1 MAVTEGMR
9 RIVGGVDT
17 HKDLHVAAVVDEQD
31 RVIERRCFATT
42 RQGYR
47 QMLAWMRSFGE
58 LQRIGIKSTGSYGA
72 GLLRFMH
79 QAGIAVLEVT
89 TPDKQ
94 DRRRRG
100 KNDDLDAQN
109 AAHAAFAGQR
119 TVTPRSRDGMIESL
133 RVLMACRKTAVSA
146 RRVALQMIH
155 NTIVCAPDGLR
166 DQLRGLTRMQLV
178 RTLAA
183 WRPDLTAYRDL
194 DSAYRI
200 GLKSLARR
208 YLELH
213 DEIADLDAIIAAIVD
228 ELAPNLVACN
238 SIGHIG
244 AAQLLLTA
252 GDNPER
258 LRSEASFA
266 SLCGV
271 SPVPASSGKTVRHR
285 LNRGGDRAANSALH
299 IIAIGRLRTDQ
310 RTKDYVARR
319 IAEGHSKLDAIRAL
333 KRYLARE
340 VFTLITQRRRE
351 PGLEDKLARRGIARQ
366 TLASLTYTQWEA
378 WLAIGFDRDL
388 LIVAPAHGAER
399 SPAFAPSDPPRA
411 SQATHLQR
419 LTAINRYP
427 APPFTNTDNLVAQVV
442 SSGVIVKALVKAE
455 KTKTP
460 RQPRNLPF
468 ASLGSLFMGRD
479 RDLNALRAALVLD
492 KEAAV
497 VGRALHGLGGV
508 GKTRLAIEYA
518 FRHAPNYSAL
528 LFVRADDAVALDAK
542 SRRARQHQSS

>member
-1 MAVTEGMR
+1 MAVIDGRER
-9 RIVGGVDT
+9 YIVGGVDT

-31 RVIERRCFATT
+31 RVIGTRCFATT

-47 QMLAWMRSFGE
+47 QMLTWMRAFGD
-58 LQRIGIKSTGSYGA
+58 LQRIGVESTGSYGA
-72 GLLRFMH
+72 GLLRFMQ

-100 KNDDLDAQN
+100 KSDDLDAQN

-133 RVLMACRKTAVSA
+133 RVLMTCRKTAVSA
-146 RRVALQMIH
+146 RRVALQVIH

-166 DQLRGLTRMQLV
+166 DQLRSLTRMQLI
-178 RTLAA
+178 RIMAS

-194 DSAYRI
+194 DCAYRI

-213 DEIADLDAIIAAIVD
+213 DEIADLDAMIAAIVD
-228 ELAPNLVACN
+228 ELAPNLIARN

-285 LNRGGDRAANSALH
+285 LNRGGDPR
-299 IIAIGRLRTDQ
+299 RQ
-310 RTKDYVARR
+310 QR
-319 IAEGHSKLDAIRAL
+319 IAHHRH
-333 KRYLARE
+333 R
-340 VFTLITQRRRE
+340 TLTNRPE
-351 PGLEDKLARRGIARQ
+351 N
-366 TLASLTYTQWEA
+366 
-378 WLAIGFDRDL
+378 
-388 LIVAPAHGAER
+388 ER
-399 SPAFAPSDPPRA
+399 LCCSPD
-411 SQATHLQR
+411 
-419 LTAINRYP
+419 
-427 APPFTNTDNLVAQVV
+427 
-442 SSGVIVKALVKAE
+442 
-455 KTKTP
+455 
-460 RQPRNLPF
+460 
-468 ASLGSLFMGRD
+468 
-479 RDLNALRAALVLD
+479 
-492 KEAAV
+492 
-497 VGRALHGLGGV
+497 
-508 GKTRLAIEYA
+508 
-518 FRHAPNYSAL
+518 
-528 LFVRADDAVALDAK
+528 
-542 SRRARQHQSS
+542 SRRAFQTRRHSSVEALPRERSLHAHHSASQGDQRHTNCRLTNRRASVGIVMTGPWASFFSRSSYFRSPSARSSRQR

>member
-1 MAVTEGMR
+1 MAVTEGTR

-31 RVIERRCFATT
+31 RVIGTRSFATT

-47 QMLAWMRSFGE
+47 QMLAWMRSFGD
-58 LQRIGIKSTGSYGA
+58 LQRIGVESTGSYGA
-72 GLLRFMH
+72 GLLRFMQ
-79 QAGIAVLEVT
+79 QARIAVLEVT

-166 DQLRGLTRMQLV
+166 DQLRSLTRMQLV
-178 RTLAA
+178 RTLAS

-213 DEIADLDAIIAAIVD
+213 DEIADLDVMIAAIVD
-228 ELAPNLVACN
+228 ELAPNLVARN

-340 VFTLITQRRRE
+340 VFTLITQRRQGNQRHANCRLTNRRASRARTFTAE
-351 PGLEDKLARRGIARQ
+351 AFTGKLAAAGVAISMDGRGRFMDNIFIERLWRSIKYEEVHLKAYADGREARAGIGSWMTFYNFRRPHQAMNNQMPMAVWRAGMDKIEAAARAVDMP
-366 TLASLTYTQWEA
+366 L
-378 WLAIGFDRDL
+378 
-388 LIVAPAHGAER
+388 
-399 SPAFAPSDPPRA
+399 
-411 SQATHLQR
+411 R
-419 LTAINRYP
+419 L
-427 APPFTNTDNLVAQVV
+427 DNA
-442 SSGVIVKALVKAE
+442 
-455 KTKTP
+455 
-460 RQPRNLPF
+460 
-468 ASLGSLFMGRD
+468 
-479 RDLNALRAALVLD
+479 NALPTYPQQRQ
-492 KEAAV
+492 KQQEAA
-497 VGRALHGLGGV
+497 
-508 GKTRLAIEYA
+508 
-518 FRHAPNYSAL
+518 
-528 LFVRADDAVALDAK
+528 
-542 SRRARQHQSS
+542 